1 MARLTEFTRY
11 ADAQA
16 HASSQALWELFDG
29 DREHLNIA
37 HECIG
42 RHADGSGRAAV
53 RIAHADGADEFLS
66 FDDIAAGSARFAHW
80 LDANGIQPGDRIAF
94 MLEPSLPFYVCLF
107 GAMQTGAISVPLFT
121 LFGLDGLRLRVDD
134 CKPKLLITNAE
145 KAEVAGKIAGVR
157 VIVADAGLLE
167 EIARFPGSYETK
179 TRADDLA
186 VFQYT
191 SGTTRELPE
200 AVKHTHRALVTLM
213 FAALYGTGVRPG
225 DEFFCPSSPAWGHG
239 LWHGTLAP
247 LALGVTTG
255 TFAGRFDATRL
266 MKALQDYRI
275 TNMSAAATHYRM
287 MNNSGRAGDFTFS
300 IRKLSYTGEPIDP
313 VTLEFID
320 RTFGR
325 RAACTAPPRSA
336 WCWSTIPARATSPVK
351 PGSLGK
357 PVPGSAKSRC
367 RRPTE
372 PPTAAPGVDRRAHA
386 AAARRLVSTKDLG
399 EDRRGRLFLSC
410 GRADDVI
417 ISAGWTMSAVEIENT
432 LLKHPDVGR
441 RRHRRARRHARPGR
455 QGLHRHAT
463 ARQRRVSS
471 RIQNFTRERSASTN
485 IPRQVEFVTS
495 CPRRRPARST
505 ARCCAIAKPPRRPRA
520 PTETPGDRR
529 MSTSAKEVSQDHRQG
544 LDDLRKRIGVKI
556 TEHARA
562 VVLRGDARQ
571 HPPLRARHRRRQPA
585 VVRPGVRRE
594 DAGTAASSPCRASCF
609 RPAASSRAMCGG
621 LPGVHAMWAGADW
634 TWHKPVLRNDAIST
648 EAWLKDLIEHET
660 RSPAAPSSRSTT
672 STSSTSTAT
681 GRRGDSWCFRTERDP
696 RASGHQV
703 HRSQG
708 APSAT
713 PRRSS
718 RGLRASTRRGN
729 PRRDPALLGRRE
741 GRRALPR
748 MMPRAR

>member
-320 RTFGR
+320 RTFHVP
-325 RAACTAPPRSA
+325 ACSMYGTTEIGVVLVNYPGASDFA
-336 WCWSTIPARATSPVK
+336 VK

-357 PVPGSAKSRC
+357 PVPGLKLQVQNPDGT
-367 RRPTE
+367 PT
-372 PPTAAPGVDRRAHA
+372 APGVVGELMLWRRDRWET
-386 AAARRLVSTKDLG
+386 TKDLARID
-399 EDRRGRLFLSC
+399 EDGYFYHA

-432 LLKHPDVGR
+432 LLKHPDVREAAVIGVPDATR
-441 RRHRRARRHARPGR
+441 GQVVKSFIVTDRP
-455 QGLHRHAT
+455 QSAEFVDELK
-463 ARQRRVSS
+463 
-471 RIQNFTRERSASTN
+471 NFTRERLSQHEF
-485 IPRQVEFVTS
+485 PRHIEFVSELPKT
-495 CPRRRPARST
+495 PAGK
-505 ARCCAIAKPPRRPRA
+505 I
-520 PTETPGDRR
+520 
-529 MSTSAKEVSQDHRQG
+529 HR
-544 LDDLRKRIGVKI
+544 K
-556 TEHARA
+556 
-562 VVLRGDARQ
+562 VLRD
-571 HPPLRARHRRRQPA
+571 
-585 VVRPGVRRE
+585 RE
-594 DAGTAASSPCRASCF
+594 AAAAAASA
-609 RPAASSRAMCGG
+609 
-621 LPGVHAMWAGADW
+621 
-634 TWHKPVLRNDAIST
+634 N
-648 EAWLKDLIEHET
+648 
-660 RSPAAPSSRSTT
+660 
-672 STSSTSTAT
+672 
-681 GRRGDSWCFRTERDP
+681 
-696 RASGHQV
+696 
-703 HRSQG
+703 
-708 APSAT
+708 
-713 PRRSS
+713 
-718 RGLRASTRRGN
+718 
-729 PRRDPALLGRRE
+729 
-741 GRRALPR
+741 
-748 MMPRAR
+748 